1 MGCISGV
8 KPLQQYLYLPFAEQ
22 MVSPSSNSRNKNNS
36 YTDQTK
42 IFLAKVDVLCFGDA
56 SVLVGRVCIS
66 APTTQY
72 VVAMAK
78 LFHVSSDYMLGMESA
93 LQLSLDG
100 YTPEETRLIF
110 DLIKYFDQR
119 R

>member
-1 MGCISGV
+1 MISERIRQ
-8 KPLQQYLYLPFAEQ
+8 LREQ
-22 MVSPSSNSRNKNNS
+22 AGYSQSM
-36 YTDQTK
+36 
-42 IFLAKVDVLCFGDA
+42 LAKKLDVTRS
-56 SVLVGRVCIS
+56 SVNAWEMGIS

-93 LQLSLDG
+93 LLLSLDG

>member
-1 MGCISGV
+1 MISERIRQ
-8 KPLQQYLYLPFAEQ
+8 LREQ
-22 MVSPSSNSRNKNNS
+22 AGYSQSM
-36 YTDQTK
+36 
-42 IFLAKVDVLCFGDA
+42 LAKKLDVTRS
-56 SVLVGRVCIS
+56 SVNAWEMGIS

-78 LFHVSSDYMLGMESA
+78 LFHVSSDYMLGMGSA

>member
-1 MGCISGV
+1 MISERIRQ
-8 KPLQQYLYLPFAEQ
+8 LREQ
-22 MVSPSSNSRNKNNS
+22 AGYSQSM
-36 YTDQTK
+36 
-42 IFLAKVDVLCFGDA
+42 LAKKLDVTRS
-56 SVLVGRVCIS
+56 SVNAWEMGIS

-110 DLIKYFDQR
+110 DLIKYFDQWR
-119 R
+119 

>member
-1 MGCISGV
+1 MISERIRQ
-8 KPLQQYLYLPFAEQ
+8 LREQ
-22 MVSPSSNSRNKNNS
+22 AGYSQSM
-36 YTDQTK
+36 
-42 IFLAKVDVLCFGDA
+42 LAKKLDVTRS
-56 SVLVGRVCIS
+56 SVNAWEMGIS

-93 LQLSLDG
+93 LQLSLDR

>member
-1 MGCISGV
+1 MIAMISERIRQ
-8 KPLQQYLYLPFAEQ
+8 LREQ
-22 MVSPSSNSRNKNNS
+22 AGYSQSM
-36 YTDQTK
+36 
-42 IFLAKVDVLCFGDA
+42 LAKKLDVTRS
-56 SVLVGRVCIS
+56 SVNAWEMGIS

>member
-1 MGCISGV
+1 MISERIRQ
-8 KPLQQYLYLPFAEQ
+8 LREQ
-22 MVSPSSNSRNKNNS
+22 AGDSQSM
-36 YTDQTK
+36 
-42 IFLAKVDVLCFGDA
+42 LAKKLDVTRS
-56 SVLVGRVCIS
+56 SVNAWEMGIS

>member
-1 MGCISGV
+1 MISERIRQ
-8 KPLQQYLYLPFAEQ
+8 LREQ
-22 MVSPSSNSRNKNNS
+22 AGYSQSM
-36 YTDQTK
+36 
-42 IFLAKVDVLCFGDA
+42 LAKKLDVTRS
-56 SVLVGRVCIS
+56 SVNAWEMGIS

-110 DLIKYFDQR
+110 DLIQYFDQR

>member
-1 MGCISGV
+1 MISERIRQ
-8 KPLQQYLYLPFAEQ
+8 LREQ
-22 MVSPSSNSRNKNNS
+22 AGYSQSM
-36 YTDQTK
+36 
-42 IFLAKVDVLCFGDA
+42 LAKKLDVTRS
-56 SVLVGRVCIS
+56 SVNAWEMGIS

-72 VVAMAK
+72 LVAMAK

>member
-1 MGCISGV
+1 MISERIRQ
-8 KPLQQYLYLPFAEQ
+8 LREQ
-22 MVSPSSNSRNKNNS
+22 AGYSQSM
-36 YTDQTK
+36 
-42 IFLAKVDVLCFGDA
+42 LAKKLDVTRS
-56 SVLVGRVCIS
+56 SVNAWEMGIS

-110 DLIKYFDQR
+110 DWIKYFDQR

>member
-1 MGCISGV
+1 MIAMISERIRQ
-8 KPLQQYLYLPFAEQ
+8 LREQ
-22 MVSPSSNSRNKNNS
+22 AGYSQSM
-36 YTDQTK
+36 
-42 IFLAKVDVLCFGDA
+42 LAKKLDVTRS
-56 SVLVGRVCIS
+56 SVNAWEMGIS
-66 APTTQY
+66 SPTTQY

>member
-1 MGCISGV
+1 MISERIRQ
-8 KPLQQYLYLPFAEQ
+8 LREQ
-22 MVSPSSNSRNKNNS
+22 AGYSQSM
-36 YTDQTK
+36 
-42 IFLAKVDVLCFGDA
+42 LAKKLDVTRS
-56 SVLVGRVCIS
+56 SVNAWEMGIS

-72 VVAMAK
+72 VVAIAK